1 MALACFF
8 FFYLFIPKVTPRT
21 LRTNVTD
28 LLPAGW
34 RLVLGAA
41 EQQGREGT
49 EQSGGVQNTFP
60 QGLAVIREGCCGSG
74 RGEETKD
81 RVLCFWTL
89 RA

>member
-1 MALACFF
+1 MLQTYF
-8 FFYLFIPKVTPRT
+8 
-21 LRTNVTD
+21 
-28 LLPAGW
+28 PAGW